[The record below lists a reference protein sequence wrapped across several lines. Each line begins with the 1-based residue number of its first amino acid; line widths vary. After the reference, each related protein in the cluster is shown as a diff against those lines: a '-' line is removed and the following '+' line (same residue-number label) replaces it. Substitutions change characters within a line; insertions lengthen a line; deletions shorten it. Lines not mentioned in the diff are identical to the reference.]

1 MDKIGT
7 REAVEASGLEWTYI
21 INGMFLET
29 NFTAPFFFDV
39 PNGKAIIKVSGSAR
53 GGQPG

>member
-39 PNGKAIIKVSGSAR
+39 PNGKAIIKVSGKAR